1 MKRSSDDDDVIR
13 LRASGKR
20 GGEGEGIDWA
30 LIRAVY
36 MRFVGLAWLMKG
48 IYHGATIIGV
58 FGPSFAALETAE
70 QVSAVFSA
78 IGDCIAGVGL
88 WLTVSWGAVTWIV
101 VALGE
106 TAFAISGGAE
116 PASALVVL
124 IPIFLYF
131 VVTYMRS
138 RQTDERL

>member
-1 MKRSSDDDDVIR
+1 MKRPWNDDAIR
-13 LRASGKR
+13 LRASGENGR
-20 GGEGEGIDWA
+20 EGEGIDWA

-36 MRFVGLAWLMKG
+36 MRFIGLAWLMKG
-48 IYHGATIIGV
+48 LYQGAKIIGV
-58 FGPSFAALETAE
+58 FGPTFGALETTD

-106 TAFAISGGAE
+106 TAFDISGGAE
-116 PASALVVL
+116 PISALLDCVAIL
-124 IPIFLYF
+124 LYF
-131 VVTYMRS
+131 LLTYLRA
-138 RQTDERL
+138 RQGERL

>member
-1 MKRSSDDDDVIR
+1 
-13 LRASGKR
+13 
-20 GGEGEGIDWA
+20 
-30 LIRAVY
+30 
-36 MRFVGLAWLMKG
+36 AWLMKG